1 MLIPKPMKGGKSSHV
16 KVMLPGVFKVKKVA
30 EFFKLPVMTQL
41 ELIDFEEDEPLLMAS
56 VQNALPSITGR
67 ALVADQATPPD
78 SRAVSPI
85 TFGLPTR

>member
-1 MLIPKPMKGGKSSHV
+1 
-16 KVMLPGVFKVKKVA
+16 
-30 EFFKLPVMTQL
+30 MTQL